1 MSSARSSSN
10 PNAGNIGLIFVTLII
25 VMLLASLSQMVLSS
39 ALPTI
44 AGELHSVELMP
55 WVITAYM
62 LSTTVMMP
70 IYGKL
75 SDLLGRKPL
84 LLAAILAFVLGSVLG
99 GLAPDMI
106 TLIIARAIQ
115 GLGGGGLI
123 ILSQAAIADVVP
135 ARDRGKYMGIMGGA
149 FAFSSVAGPLLGG
162 WITEGPGWRWAFW
175 MNVPLGAIALVATV
189 MLLKLPAVQRAVRP
203 SIDYL
208 GMMLLVVQ
216 TAAVVLIGT
225 WGGSVYEWDS
235 PVILGLATV
244 LVVAVIAFIHVE
256 SHAVEPVMPMF
267 MFRER
272 NFVLTTIS
280 SLLVAL
286 AMFGVVGYMPTYFQM
301 AVGASAT
308 VAGLLMVPMMACML
322 ITSIGTG
329 VMVSRSGR
337 YKTIPIVGALILT
350 AGVALLSTVQAGT
363 SVVLICVFMAL
374 IGVGLGANMQ
384 ILTLIVQNT
393 FRHELV
399 GTATAAN
406 NYFRQVGSSLGAAV
420 VGAVFTVRLTSLLQ
434 ERLPAGAAPADG
446 ASSLTPAFVLSL
458 PEGIRSI
465 IVGAYNDA
473 LIPVFV
479 YMFPLGVITAVL
491 LWFMHEKPL
500 ATKVER
506 EVGAP
511 PASGERLATRSAD

>member
-1 MSSARSSSN
+1 MATNKEPLPLDRR
-10 PNAGNIGLIFVTLII
+10 NILLVFATLII

-44 AGELHSVELMP
+44 AGELSSVELMP

-62 LSTTVMMP
+62 LTATIMMP

-75 SDLLGRKPL
+75 SDLLGRKPM
-84 LLAAILAFVLGSVLG
+84 LLAAIVAFVAGSVLG

-106 TLIIARAIQ
+106 TLIIARGLQ

-175 MNVPLGAIALVATV
+175 MNVPLGAIALVATIV
-189 MLLKLPAVQRAVRP
+189 LLRLPAVQRALKP
-203 SIDYL
+203 KIDYL
-208 GMMLLVVQ
+208 GMMLLVVL
-216 TAAVVLIGT
+216 TSAIVLIGT
-225 WGGSVYEWDS
+225 WGGSVYAWNS
-235 PVILGLATV
+235 PEILMLLAVTVVSIALFVI
-244 LVVAVIAFIHVE
+244 VE
-256 SHAVEPVMPMF
+256 SRAAEPIMPMH

-280 SLLVAL
+280 ALFVAVG
-286 AMFGVVGYMPTYFQM
+286 MFGVVGYMPTYFQM

-308 VAGLLMVPMMACML
+308 VAGLLMVPMMGPML

-329 VMVSRSGR
+329 IIVSRTGR
-337 YKTIPIVGALILT
+337 YRMLPIYGALIMA
-350 AGVALLSTVQAGT
+350 AGIALLATVQIGT
-363 SVVLICVFMAL
+363 SLVLISCYMAL
-374 IGVGLGANMQ
+374 VGIGLGANMQ
-384 ILTLIVQNT
+384 ILTLIVQNS
-393 FRHELV
+393 FPHNLV

-420 VGAVFTVRLTSLLQ
+420 VGAVFTVRLTSLLT
-434 ERLPAGAAPADG
+434 ERLPAGTGPADG
-446 ASSLTPAFVLSL
+446 ASSLTPALLLSL

-465 IVGAYNDA
+465 IVHAYNDA

-479 YMFPLGVITAVL
+479 YMIPLAVITAVL
-491 LWFMHEKPL
+491 LWFIKEDPL
-500 ATKVER
+500 ATQVER
-506 EVGAP
+506 EVTAP
-511 PASGERLATRSAD
+511 AAASGQRLAEGD